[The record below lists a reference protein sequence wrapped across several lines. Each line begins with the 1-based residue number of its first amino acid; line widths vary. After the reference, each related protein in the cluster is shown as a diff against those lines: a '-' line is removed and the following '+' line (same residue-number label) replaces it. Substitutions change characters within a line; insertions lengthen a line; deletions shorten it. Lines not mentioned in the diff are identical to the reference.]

1 MGMTYLLTT
10 RGIPQIFYGTEIL
23 MSNPKSN
30 EHGEIRGD
38 FYGGWPGDAKDAV
51 TQRGLSADEKSTQD
65 FFKKLLNWR
74 KNNAVI
80 HEGKLTHFGPE
91 NGVYVYF
98 RHSEKGKVMVVM
110 NKNSTAKSLAMDH
123 YSELVKPGARLM
135 DVLNDK
141 TQVLGNTLDIPAK
154 TAMIY
159 EIQE

>member
-1 MGMTYLLTT
+1 
-10 RGIPQIFYGTEIL
+10 
-23 MSNPKSN
+23 
-30 EHGEIRGD
+30 
-38 FYGGWPGDAKDAV
+38 
-51 TQRGLSADEKSTQD
+51 
-65 FFKKLLNWR
+65 
-74 KNNAVI
+74 
-80 HEGKLTHFGPE
+80 
-91 NGVYVYF
+91 
-98 RHSEKGKVMVVM
+98 MVVM